1 MHPQQRKWDGKYAD
15 APAPTSAGACAV
27 LRDNTHL
34 LPAKGLA
41 LDLACGLGANAL
53 LLAEHGLAVEARDIS
68 IVALEKLQSAAAGLA
83 IQTRHSDI
91 ETDGLPLAHYD
102 VICVSR
108 FLHRPLCPALI
119 SALKP
124 GGLLFYQTFCEHKPA
139 DCGPNSP
146 AFLLS
151 DNELLTLFAG
161 LRLCYYREDGGAGD
175 SLGQAQ
181 LIGRRSRVQKSSLLA
196 PNG

>member
-1 MHPQQRKWDGKYAD
+1 MHPQQRKWDGKYAG
-15 APAPTSAGACAV
+15 APAPSSAGACAV

-34 LPAKGLA
+34 LPAQGLA

-68 IVALEKLQSAAAGLA
+68 SVALETLQGAAAGLA
-83 IQTRHSDI
+83 IHTRHSDI
-91 ETDGLPLAHYD
+91 ETESLPLAHYD

-108 FLHRPLCPALI
+108 FLHRPLCPALV
-119 SALKP
+119 SALKS

-139 DCGPNSP
+139 DCGPTSP
-146 AFLLS
+146 AFVLTN
-151 DNELLTLFAG
+151 NELLTLFAG
-161 LRLCYYREDGGAGD
+161 LRLCYYRDEGCAGD

-181 LIGRRSRVQKSSLLA
+181 FIGRRTLA
-196 PNG
+196 